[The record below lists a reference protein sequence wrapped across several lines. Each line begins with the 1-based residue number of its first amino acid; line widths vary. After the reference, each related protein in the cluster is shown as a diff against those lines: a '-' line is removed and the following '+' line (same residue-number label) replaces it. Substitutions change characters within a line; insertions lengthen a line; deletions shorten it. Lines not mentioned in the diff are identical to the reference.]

1 LASISWQVRKTGPS
15 RGDAATGSQ
24 RGKQTTN
31 ERASQI
37 KAPLLCHRLTNNRI
51 SKSMAK
57 KITMMASSHNILC
70 SFNSV

>member
-1 LASISWQVRKTGPS
+1 MHRNAGIKPRMTAPGQV
-15 RGDAATGSQ
+15 
-24 RGKQTTN
+24 
-31 ERASQI
+31 
-37 KAPLLCHRLTNNRI
+37 KARPLRHRLMNNRI